1 MRSPRA
7 VLLAL
12 SLVGSLVWP
21 LAAQSQILIVGGK
34 VLAPDGESF
43 VDHTVHIEGKR
54 IRAVAPEPVSAYFGE
69 LTRVWQAVAYADQ
82 TPAESR
88 VQALC
93 DGWREHF
100 GMTS

>member
-1 MRSPRA
+1 MRQWAARGLGNLGGARA
-7 VLLAL
+7 VNPLIGAL
-12 SLVGSLVWP
+12 DDV
-21 LAAQSQILIVGGK
+21 
-34 VLAPDGESF
+34 DGEVRQWVVRSLS
-43 VDHTVHIEGKR
+43 DLGDE
-54 IRAVAPEPVSAYFGE
+54 RAVAPEPVSAYFGE